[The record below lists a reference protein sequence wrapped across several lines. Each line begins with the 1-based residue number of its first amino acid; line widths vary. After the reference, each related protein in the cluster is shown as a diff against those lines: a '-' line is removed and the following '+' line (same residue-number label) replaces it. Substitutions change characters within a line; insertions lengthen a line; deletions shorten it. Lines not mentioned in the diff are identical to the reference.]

1 MNEFDPELR
10 IDIRDRVRAHG
21 NRQLMIARMVAP
33 ADWQS
38 ELRYELAQHR
48 KPQSILSGST
58 DLKLFLQSF
67 AIFFTAT
74 MMFLI

>member
-1 MNEFDPELR
+1 MNHIDPDLR
-10 IDIRDRVRAHG
+10 IDIRDRLRAHG
-21 NRQLMIARMVAP
+21 RRQLVIARMRAP
-33 ADWQS
+33 ADW
-38 ELRYELAQHR
+38 EGALRRELAQHR
-48 KPQSILSGST
+48 RPQPIFGAT

>member
-21 NRQLMIARMVAP
+21 NRQVIIARMIAP
-33 ADWQS
+33 ADWQG
-38 ELRYELAQHR
+38 ELRHELAQHR
-48 KPQSILSGST
+48 APLSMVGSS